1 MRWTGHE
8 PRVTRVSIHL
18 AAIGDLHLKDSIPSG
33 LAGELADVHRVA
45 DALVVAGDITDGGR
59 LPEVE
64 LAASL
69 MTTVRVPIVAVLG
82 NHDRRCLRRA
92 AFRRILERAGVT
104 LLDGEATTL
113 RLGAQ
118 GATVGF
124 AGVGGYGGGF
134 WPDEGPTW
142 PQYRISQAIS
152 IRARREALRLD
163 AALARIGVEAPK
175 HRVVVMHYSP
185 TATTLGDEPLAK
197 YWMLGNAGLARVIDR
212 HRVDLVL
219 HGHAHLGN
227 SHGRTP
233 GGTPV
238 CNVAAPVTGGLTIH
252 GLMPAAGGAPRPAA
266 WSRETAPRELAE
278 IGERRR

>member
-1 MRWTGHE
+1 
-8 PRVTRVSIHL
+8 VSIHL
-18 AAIGDLHLKDSIPSG
+18 AAIGDLHLKESVPDG
-33 LAGELADVHRVA
+33 LADELADVHRVA
-45 DALVVAGDITDGGR
+45 DGLVVAGDITDGGR

-69 MTTVRVPIVAVLG
+69 LESVRVPIVAVLG
-82 NHDRRCLRRA
+82 NHDRRCLRRT

-104 LLDGEATTL
+104 LLDGEAATL
-113 RLGAQ
+113 RLGSR
-118 GATVGF
+118 GETVGF

-134 WPDEGPTW
+134 WPDEGPPW
-142 PQYRISQAIS
+142 PQYRISQAMS

-163 AALARIGVEAPK
+163 AALGSVAIDAPK
-175 HRVVVMHYSP
+175 HRVVVLHYSP

-197 YWMLGNAGLARVIDR
+197 YWMLGNASLARVIDR
-212 HRVDLVL
+212 HQVDLVL

-238 CNVAAPVTGGLTIH
+238 CNVAAPVNGGLTIH
-252 GLMPAAGGAPRPAA
+252 ALKPVNASSSSLADWRREAAPGKLVD
-266 WSRETAPRELAE
+266 LA
-278 IGERRR
+278 ERRR